1 MPHHQVWKQKGE
13 EYRLFGGGGWVWTSG
28 LQCRKRKRPR
38 NEKDTF
44 GNKKRKLLDTT
55 NKIVTLREK
64 KKAEALKK
72 EQDKAAK
79 IAAQQ
84 ASSQKVSLPQEKSA
98 ATPQGVQTKSTTTT
112 AVTTTTPVQNTLTL
126 LVAPSST
133 SSALQNA
140 IQTAPSSTSTLLTQS
155 SAQTSAVA
163 STSSPSNSSTLMIT
177 TANTSTASSA
187 PVHFVPQTLSCTAT
201 SVQSS
206 VNPSVHSTITNLHVS
221 SPSVHSTTKTI
232 NSQVLSGI
240 PSAVP
245 VSSSSVPPSCT
256 LAHTTSQPISSVALP
271 VLEEPPSSK
280 PGPVV
285 PVLSSQAESTSTNL
299 LSKTVSSSLKMTA
312 DSSTNSSVS
321 EPPSITKTSSIQI
334 LPTETSSTGEIPSS
348 VVQVSSS
355 APSSTSLV
363 TASSSAVSLSS
374 SSEAT
379 LVNNTLA
386 SSGPDLCFL
395 QSVSAGPPLSS
406 SSVPTA
412 TETTPASTLDSTSST
427 EDSKST
433 DCVSTEQS
441 VASSV
446 STTTETVNDSVDLLD
461 SSASVVSSETT
472 SEKELISLGPDV
484 SETTDVIK
492 KCDSLLPVVTS
503 YTDVNTRDNN
513 QISKLCTED
522 VSIDCPTKDT
532 SIDGSS
538 IKDST
543 EMTSGK
549 ETSEDQ
555 EPFSS
560 DSPLNVSDQKSQS
573 AVCKSLDSDQSD
585 IFEKPDLMN
594 MTPGGS
600 CAEDETVKSMES
612 RVAQMSSNSIVTLP
626 EKETLVDGHQ
636 DTGILDISC
645 KVEDVDDF
653 SGSQAHSQES
663 EIVASEDDMDKK
675 DSENACENTTE
686 AGLTKEGQKEKPS
699 SLESQLCKA
708 TDGEESKQNEDLTE
722 LSDVHVVNHDQE
734 NIVHE
739 GSHEASTKAL
749 SSVDVVANS
758 DILGGLES
766 LKPEESLD
774 SKDGQIQEK
783 EEEIESVEELTVN
796 NDQELREEQL
806 SSNKEGLLDNQL
818 TGSVESG
825 SLTTENKPKLDD
837 VLLETEKESNNH
849 FEQMAGLE
857 EGMKGNDDVV
867 MKDGSL
873 LSNNVTSVEN
883 DGDCTVPKSSSDN
896 LYSENLCNH
905 DEKADASATEK
916 DICTTASKDEKIESS
931 ASSSSQAPQTAELTA
946 KPANHYSDEQST
958 VTVTPE
964 DTAGKPPLEES
975 VREDNEAD
983 VNEGDVESRAAEGTS
998 CLTAEAQDS
1007 KSVDS
1012 TVEVSSSSDCTA
1024 VTTSVSQ
1031 ASVNADP
1038 KQSGNQEDE
1047 PMDVDVVSVSPMEK
1061 SSRATTLKSSS
1072 AMDGVSCS
1080 QVSLPAEKTSTS
1092 ETSHTE
1098 VVVREEGSSKLS
1110 KESLPVP
1117 DTTSQTSTAHVL
1129 HAVSTVLSLDKTA
1142 SPHSTGTTTS
1152 VSSTPPTAVSA
1163 MLSSQSVSQQ
1173 SIPLPSG
1180 PVQGVSMTAS
1190 PSTVPT
1196 ASTAAAV
1203 LAAKV
1208 TSTSSISMQPVVS
1221 GVPGVA
1227 KTGPLSGVT
1236 GGSPMVCPSIQTTLV
1251 KSSPA
1256 APAVQ
1261 NTSVRVIHPQKASAT
1276 TRPQGQTTQYVPIG
1290 PKPILPSPRPP
1301 VQSTG
1306 IQGSNVV
1313 RVSAQPTAVGQSTVG
1328 PVKSIAA
1335 LVASL
1340 PASGATIG
1348 PSQLIRLV
1356 TPDGRSITL
1365 QGSQLAAIAQQA
1377 GSPLGLAVPKS
1388 ITLQVSGAAV
1398 QHRPIT
1404 TVQRTAGTATPG
1416 ATITVQRP
1424 QQQAA
1429 QVKTQI
1435 VVKPKVVAKPIKE
1448 EKFPSLEPLI
1458 KDPRALL
1465 NRRLA
1470 KWPLRHSVKSVFTLR
1485 KHELKRLGRK
1495 AGMKEVSGYVYSSRA
1510 VGVNWP
1516 AGIPRPSFKV
1526 AWRFRT
1532 QSLKTLAG
1540 AGLQLRV
1547 LQSCLKW
1554 DEMNVRPPRGNSN
1567 TVYTSSGNL
1576 HKAGYA

>member
-1 MPHHQVWKQKGE
+1 M
-13 EYRLFGGGGWVWTSG
+13 WTSG
-28 LQCRKRKRPR
+28 LQCRKRKRPQ

-55 NKIVTLREK
+55 NKIVTLKEK
-64 KKAEALKK
+64 KRAEALKK

-79 IAAQQ
+79 ISAQQ

-112 AVTTTTPVQNTLTL
+112 AATTATPVQNTVT
-126 LVAPSST
+126 VQIASSST
-133 SSALQNA
+133 SSTLQNA
-140 IQTAPSSTSTLLTQS
+140 IQTAPSSASTLITQS
-155 SAQTSAVA
+155 SAQMSAVA

-177 TANTSTASSA
+177 TANTTTTSSA

-201 SVQSS
+201 PAQSS
-206 VNPSVHSTITNLHVS
+206 INPSVHSTTTNLHVS
-221 SPSVHSTTKTI
+221 SPSVHSITKTI
-232 NSQVLSGI
+232 NSQVSSGI

-256 LAHTTSQPISSVALP
+256 LVHTTSQPVSSVALP
-271 VLEEPPSSK
+271 VLEEPSSSK
-280 PGPVV
+280 PGTVV
-285 PVLSSQAESTSTNL
+285 PVLSSQAESSSTNL
-299 LSKTVSSSLKMTA
+299 LSKTVFSSLKMTA

-321 EPPSITKTSSIQI
+321 EPPSTTKMSSIQI

-348 VVQVSSS
+348 FVQVSSS
-355 APSSTSLV
+355 ASSSTSLV

-374 SSEAT
+374 NSEAT
-379 LVNNTLA
+379 LVNDTLA
-386 SSGPDLCFL
+386 SSGSDSHLL
-395 QSVSAGPPLSS
+395 QSVNAGPPLSS
-406 SSVPTA
+406 SSIPAA
-412 TETTPASTLDSTSST
+412 TKTTPASTLDSTSSI
-427 EDSKST
+427 EDGKSR
-433 DCVSTEQS
+433 DCVSTEPS
-441 VASSV
+441 AASSV
-446 STTTETVNDSVDLLD
+446 STTTETVNDSVDLFDL
-461 SSASVVSSETT
+461 SAALVSSETT
-472 SEKELISLGPDV
+472 SEKELISLGADV
-484 SETTDVIK
+484 SEATDVIK
-492 KCDSLLPVVTS
+492 KCDSPLPVVTS
-503 YTDVNTRDNN
+503 YTDVDTRDNN

-522 VSIDCPTKDT
+522 VSIDCSTKDT
-532 SIDGSS
+532 LGDASS
-538 IKDST
+538 KLDT
-543 EMTSGK
+543 TGMELGK
-549 ETSEDQ
+549 ETSEGQ
-555 EPFSS
+555 VPFSS
-560 DSPLNVSDQKSQS
+560 DPPLNVSDQKSQS
-573 AVCKSLDSDQSD
+573 GVCESLTSDQSD

-594 MTPGGS
+594 VTPGGS

-612 RVAQMSSNSIVTLP
+612 TVTQTSSNSIVTLP
-626 EKETLVDGHQ
+626 EKETRVDGHQ
-636 DTGILDISC
+636 DTAILDISS
-645 KVEDVDDF
+645 KAEDVDDF

-663 EIVASEDDMDKK
+663 EIVASEDDMDEK
-675 DSENACENTTE
+675 DSENACEHTTE

-708 TDGEESKQNEDLTE
+708 TDGEESKQNNDLTE
-722 LSDVHVVNHDQE
+722 QSDVHVGNHDQE
-734 NIVHE
+734 NIVHG
-739 GSHEASTKAL
+739 GSHEALSTEAL
-749 SSVDVVANS
+749 GSVDILANS
-758 DILGGLES
+758 NILEGLES
-766 LKPEESLD
+766 LKP
-774 SKDGQIQEK
+774 K

-796 NDQELREEQL
+796 NDQELREDQL

-818 TGSVESG
+818 TGPLESG
-825 SLTTENKPKLDD
+825 SFTTENKAKVDD
-837 VLLETEKESNNH
+837 VLVETEKESNNH
-849 FEQMAGLE
+849 FEQMAGLGEDMKGNE
-857 EGMKGNDDVV
+857 EDMKGNDDVV

-873 LSNNVTSVEN
+873 LSNIVTPVEN
-883 DGDCTVPKSSSDN
+883 DGYCTVPKSSSDN

-905 DEKADASATEK
+905 DETADASATEK
-916 DICTTASKDEKIESS
+916 DICTTALKDEKMESI
-931 ASSSSQAPQTAELTA
+931 AGSSSQEPQTAELTST
-946 KPANHYSDEQST
+946 PGNPYSDEHST
-958 VTVTPE
+958 VMVTPE
-964 DTAGKPPLEES
+964 DSASKPPLEES
-975 VREDNEAD
+975 VCEDSEAD
-983 VNEGDVESRAAEGTS
+983 VNVSGVGSRAAEGSS

-1012 TVEVSSSSDCTA
+1012 TVEVSSSSDCTTA
-1024 VTTSVSQ
+1024 TTSVSQ
-1031 ASVNADP
+1031 ASVNVDP

-1061 SSRATTLKSSS
+1061 SSRATALQSSS
-1072 AMDGVSCS
+1072 SLDGVSCS
-1080 QVSLPAEKTSTS
+1080 QVSLPTEKTSTS
-1092 ETSHTE
+1092 ETSHIE
-1098 VVVREEGSSKLS
+1098 VAVREEGSSKLS
-1110 KESLPVP
+1110 NESLPVP
-1117 DTTSQTSTAHVL
+1117 DTTSQTSTAHVS

-1142 SPHSTGTTTS
+1142 SPRSTGTTTG
-1152 VSSTPPTAVSA
+1152 VSSVPPTAVPA
-1163 MLSSQSVSQQ
+1163 MLSSQSASQQ

-1196 ASTAAAV
+1196 ASTAVAV
-1203 LAAKV
+1203 LTAKV

-1227 KTGPLSGVT
+1227 KTGPLGAMA
-1236 GGSPMVCPSIQTTLV
+1236 GGSPMVRPSIQTTLV
-1251 KSSPA
+1251 KGSPA
-1256 APAVQ
+1256 APVVQ
-1261 NTSVRVIHPQKASAT
+1261 NASVRVIHPQKTSVT

-1388 ITLQVSGAAV
+1388 ITVQVSGAAV
-1398 QHRPIT
+1398 QHSPIT
-1404 TVQRTAGTATPG
+1404 TVQRTVGTATPG

-1435 VVKPKVVAKPIKE
+1435 VVKSKVVAKPIKE

-1470 KWPLRHSVKSVFTLR
+1470 KWPLRHSVKSVFALQ

-1567 TVYTSSGNL
+1567 TVYTSSGKINSSGNL
-1576 HKAGYA
+1576 HNPGYA